1 MDEDKIQKVSWA
13 NVLMYAGT
21 FIAFL
26 IGSGFATGQ
35 EVLQYFTSYGYLG
48 IATTFTVFAIFL
60 YVCTSFVLVGKENQF
75 KSPNDIYIYY
85 CGKYIGRFFDY
96 FSTLFIYMSFFVMI
110 AGAGATMKQQY
121 GISNVYGGVFV
132 TVMSA
137 LTVAFGLRSI
147 ISVLGKIGPV
157 IVVLSIGVG
166 LWAILDNIGGLSH
179 GNSVVASLPI
189 MRASTNWFLSAA
201 SYAGFCMLWLAAFVS
216 AMGGRSNSKKEGTLG
231 VLFGIVGFSTAI
243 LIVSLGLLAH
253 IESVATSQIP
263 LLFVA
268 GKISPTFAYMFSFI
282 IIVGI
287 YTTAVPLLWTV
298 SSRIINDDKDKK
310 FVIVTI
316 VLAIIGCFIGLNI
329 EFNKLVNI
337 VYVIN
342 GYVGF
347 LLFFLMIIKSITR
360 IIKTRKN

>member
-1 MDEDKIQKVSWA
+1 MTESQKPKVSWS
-13 NVLMYAGT
+13 NVVMYAGT

-35 EVLQYFTSYGYLG
+35 EVLQYFTSYGYWG
-48 IATTFTVFAIFL
+48 IATTFTVFLIFL
-60 YVCTSFVLVGKENQF
+60 YTCTSFVLVGKDNQF
-75 KSPNDIYIYY
+75 KRPNDIYIYY

-110 AGAGATMKQQY
+110 AGAGATMQQQY
-121 GISNVYGGVFV
+121 GISNVYGGIFI
-132 TVMSA
+132 TIASS

-157 IVVLSIGVG
+157 IVVLSIGLG
-166 LWAILDNIGGLSH
+166 LWAIFSNIGGLSH
-179 GNSVVASLPI
+179 GNKIVSSLPV

-216 AMGGRSNSKKEGTLG
+216 AMGSKSNSKKEGAIG
-231 VLFGIVGFSTAI
+231 VFFGIVGFATAI

-253 IESVATSQIP
+253 IETVATAQIP
-263 LLFVA
+263 TLYIA
-268 GKISPTFAYMFSFI
+268 GKISPTFAYIFSFI
-282 IIVGI
+282 IIIGI

-298 SSRIINDDKDKK
+298 SSRIISDDKDKK
-310 FVIVTI
+310 FIIVTV

-347 LLFFLMIIKSITR
+347 LLFFLMIIKSITN
-360 IIKTRKN
+360 IVKTKKN